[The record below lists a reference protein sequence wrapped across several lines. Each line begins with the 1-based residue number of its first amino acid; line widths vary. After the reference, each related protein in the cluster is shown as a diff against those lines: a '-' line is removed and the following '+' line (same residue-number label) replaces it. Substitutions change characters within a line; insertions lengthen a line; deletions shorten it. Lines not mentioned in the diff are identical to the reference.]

1 MSKVGSE
8 HRLLYETYPKQK
20 FFLESKARFNLFV
33 AGIGSGKTQ
42 VGVYKTLMMPPCS
55 RGAIIAP
62 TYKVLRDA
70 TLETFMEIAEPMVDT
85 FNKADM
91 ELTLTNGTHILLR
104 SADNPENLRGP
115 NLGWFWLDEA
125 AIMKEMT
132 FDIMIGRLRRQPA
145 QAWVTTTPKGFDYL
159 WRIWVKEN
167 GENPDYYLV
176 RAATWENIFLPDG
189 YVESLRAKYSGG
201 FARQEIEG
209 EFCDWGRHA
218 VYEFNRARNVVK
230 GLKEKYFDPLKPL
243 CLFCDFNYLVKPW
256 GVGQIVEVNGKQRP
270 MIFDEIVVRMG
281 SINDAVQDFR
291 NLYPAHPSELQ
302 IYGDAAG
309 RQHNTQTTRT
319 DYQTMYE
326 GFRGYPGAIRL
337 MVPASNPPVK
347 DRINNTNRILRG
359 EDVVGPL
366 QIDDRCEFYIEDF
379 MQTQWHPNGRA
390 INKVTD
396 PEDPEAER
404 SHATDAAGYWLFRLF
419 PFVRP
424 VIIQPPKKKA
434 TVDFGTVG
442 DVY

>member
-1 MSKVGSE
+1 MSGAE
-8 HRLLYETYPKQK
+8 HTLIYETYEKQQR
-20 FFLESKARFNLFV
+20 FLDSKARFNLFV

-42 VGVYKTLMMPPCS
+42 VGVYKTLMMPPGS

-91 ELTLTNGTHILLR
+91 ELTMIDGTNILLR
-104 SADNPENLRGP
+104 SSDNPENLRGP

-132 FDIMIGRLRRQPA
+132 LNIMIGRLRRQPA

-218 VYEFNRARNVVK
+218 VYEFNRSRNVVK
-230 GLKEKYFDPLKPL
+230 GLKEKHFDPLKPL
-243 CLFCDFNYLVKPW
+243 CLFCDFNYLIKPW
-256 GVGQIVEVNGKQRP
+256 GVGQIIEVDGKPRP
-270 MIFDEIVVRMG
+270 MIFDEVVVRMG
-281 SINDAVQDFR
+281 SIEDAVQQFR
-291 NLYPAHPSELQ
+291 NKYPAHPSELQ
-302 IYGDAAG
+302 IYGDASG
-309 RQHNTQTTRT
+309 RSHNPQTTRT
-319 DYQTMYE
+319 DYATMYE

-337 MVPASNPPVK
+337 MVPAANPAVK

-359 EDVVGPL
+359 EDIVGPL
-366 QIDDRCEFYIEDF
+366 QIDDQCEFFIEDF
-379 MQTQWHPNGRA
+379 MQTQWHPNGRD
-390 INKVTD
+390 INKVTN

-404 SHATDAAGYWLFRLF
+404 SHATDGAGYWLFRLF

-424 VIIQPPKKKA
+424 VVLKAKKKKK
-434 TVDFGTVG
+434 VDFGTVG